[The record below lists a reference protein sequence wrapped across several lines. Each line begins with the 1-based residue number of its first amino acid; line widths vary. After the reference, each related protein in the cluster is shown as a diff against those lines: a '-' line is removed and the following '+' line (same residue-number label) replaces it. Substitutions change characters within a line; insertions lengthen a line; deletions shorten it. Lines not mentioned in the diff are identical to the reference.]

1 MNIKNNKITMNKQTN
16 FQPGIILVILFLLI
30 TFFSYSCRDSNKPQV
45 ARAHPHLMLSSW
57 GIREIR
63 KNKDNPLIKR
73 AIDKIQNQIDKAMR
87 LGVRAPFPEGRG
99 AGYSHDQNKKNGYY
113 IYDAGLL
120 YQITG
125 EKKYAEFGKKLLLK
139 FAAMYPTLG
148 LHPYHSKKSPGKLFW
163 QALNESVWL
172 VYSIQGYDFL
182 YDYLSSAE
190 KKKIENNLFM
200 PMAEFLSV
208 GNPYNFDRI
217 HNHATWA
224 VTAVGLTGYVIGKK
238 NLVEESLHG
247 LKKNGK
253 GGFYAQINQLFSP
266 DGLYVEGPYYQR
278 YATLPFLTF
287 AYVIQNYDP
296 SRKILA
302 YRDSVLLKSV
312 GDLLQMT
319 SPTGAFFPFNDDLK
333 DKTWLSPEI
342 LLGVDMAYAYGG
354 KNPEL
359 LDVAQK
365 QKMVTLTDAGVIT
378 ALAWAKSLAKPYQR
392 CSIFLSDGPKG
403 HKGGIGILR
412 YGKGLNQTSLVMKAS
427 SHGMG
432 HGHFDEL
439 DMLVYDNGGEL
450 IRDYGSVRFL
460 NIEAK
465 DGGRYL
471 PQNKTWAKQTI
482 ASNSPVVNETSQY
495 DGKVKLASLPT
506 SHPEFLAYSSAD
518 SNFQYMSAMD
528 TTAYPGVE
536 LTRTMIL
543 SKLPDLGHPIIIDVI
558 NIKSAKNNQYDI
570 PFYYKGQLI
579 GENFPLNAFTKC
591 LKPLGKKFGYQ
602 YLWLNGIG
610 KPSGKN
616 AQITWFN
623 KNRFYTLTTL
633 ANNHSSV
640 LFTTL
645 GANDPQFNLRN
656 EHGII
661 LRENNSGNFVFVN
674 IVEPHGE
681 FNATDEF
688 TTGSFSELKNLSS
701 MNQNDKVVLLKLSFK
716 NGSTWEYHIPVNPL
730 KTKNIKFSYKQIN
743 VNK

>member
-1 MNIKNNKITMNKQTN
+1 MNKQSN
-16 FQPGIILVILFLLI
+16 FQPGIILVILLI
-30 TFFSYSCRDSNKPQV
+30 TFSFYSCSHSNKIPV
-45 ARAHPHLMLSSW
+45 AKAHPHLLLSSW
-57 GIREIR
+57 GIKEIKQNR
-63 KNKDNPLIKR
+63 NNLLIKR
-73 AIDKIQNQIDKAMR
+73 ALDKIQNEVDEAMR
-87 LGVRAPFPEGRG
+87 LGIRVPEPEGKG

-120 YQITG
+120 YQVTG
-125 EKKYAEFGKKLLLK
+125 EKKYAEFAEKLLLK
-139 FAAMYPTLG
+139 FAAMYPTLS

-163 QALNESVWL
+163 QALNSSVWL
-172 VYSIQGYDFL
+172 VYAIQGYDFL
-182 YDYLSSAE
+182 YNYITPAVRN
-190 KKKIENNLFM
+190 KIENNLFL
-200 PMAEFLSV
+200 PMAKFLSV
-208 GNPYNFDRI
+208 DSPYNFDRI
-217 HNHATWA
+217 HNHGTWA
-224 VTAVGLTGYVIGKK
+224 VTAVGMTGYVLGKK
-238 NLVEESLHG
+238 NLVEESLYG

-253 GGFYAQINQLFSP
+253 GGFYAQINHLFSP
-266 DGLYVEGPYYQR
+266 DGYYVEGPYYQR

-287 AYVIQNYDP
+287 ADAIHNYDP
-296 SRKILA
+296 ARKIFA

-312 GDLLQMT
+312 DDLIQMT

-333 DKTWLSPEI
+333 DKSWLSPEV

-378 ALAWAKSLAKPYQR
+378 ALAWAKGLAKPFR
-392 CSIFLSDGPKG
+392 RHSLFLSDGPKG

-412 YGKGLNQTSLVMKAS
+412 YGQGQSQTTLVMKAS

-495 DGKVKLASLPT
+495 KGKLKLASLPT

-518 SNFQYMSAMD
+518 SNFQYMSALD
-528 TTAYPGVE
+528 TTAYPGVK

-558 NIKSAKNNQYDI
+558 NVKSAKNNQYDI

-579 GENFPLNAFTKC
+579 GENFPIHAFTKC
-591 LKPLGKKFGYQ
+591 LKPVGKNYGYQ

-610 KPSGKN
+610 KPKGKN
-616 AQITWFN
+616 AQVTWLN
-623 KNRFYTLTTL
+623 KNRFYTLTAL
-633 ANNHSSV
+633 VNDNSNV

-661 LRENNSGNFVFVN
+661 LREKSSKNFVFVN

-688 TTGSFSELKNLSS
+688 TTGSYSQLKDLSATK
-701 MNQNDKVVLLKLSFK
+701 QNNNSITLKLSFK
-716 NGSTWEYHIPVNPL
+716 NGFAWEYQIPVNPL